1 MTDQKPGTG
10 IPEMPAQPPAS
21 SSSPSVEETVVLE
34 SAGSQKTVRPETGWR
49 KRRSTATDAGRGKTA
64 DPAAHQPTSKRPG
77 VGEKRSRRKWLAALA
92 VLVLLAAG
100 VVVGTTLPDPR
111 SSKEYQALQSEKDGL
126 SNELD
131 TLQARYD
138 NLDAG
143 IKDRESAISGREAAV
158 AKDAADVEAADA
170 AVKAAQAA
178 VKKREDAVTGAE
190 AKKEA
195 NTIREG
201 TWTVGV
207 DIQPGTYR
215 VAEEVTDSCYWGIY
229 RTGSNGSDII
239 DNDIVSGGR
248 PSVTLSAGQDFRTT
262 RCGSWNKQ

>member
-34 SAGSQKTVRPETGWR
+34 SAGSQKSVRPGISWR
-49 KRRSTATDAGRGKTA
+49 KRRSSLTEAGRSKTVN
-64 DPAAHQPTSKRPG
+64 PAAHEPTNKRPG
-77 VGEKRSRRKWLAALA
+77 VGEKKSRRKWLAALA
-92 VLVLLAAG
+92 VLVLLGAG

-111 SSKEYQALQSEKDGL
+111 SSKEYQALQSEKDGV

-143 IKDRESAISGREAAV
+143 IKDRESAVSDREGALDKQAAEV
-158 AKDAADVEAADA
+158 KAADA
-170 AVKAAQAA
+170 EVKAAADA
-178 VKKREDAVTGAE
+178 VKKREDAVSGAE
-190 AKKEA
+190 KKKEA

-207 DIQPGTYR
+207 DIAPGTYR
-215 VAEEVTDSCYWGIY
+215 ANADITDSCYWGIY
-229 RTGSNGSDII
+229 VTGSNKSDIV
-239 DNDIVSGGR
+239 DNDIVTGGR
-248 PSVTLSAGQDFRTT
+248 PSVTLSAGQDFESK
-262 RCGSWNKQ
+262 RCGSWSKQ